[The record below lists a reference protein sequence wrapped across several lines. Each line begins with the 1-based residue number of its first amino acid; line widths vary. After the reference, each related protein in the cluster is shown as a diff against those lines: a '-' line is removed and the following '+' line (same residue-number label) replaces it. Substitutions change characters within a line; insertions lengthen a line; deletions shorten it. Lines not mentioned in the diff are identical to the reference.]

1 MHWSK
6 DEIKDLKEATKAFGV
21 DPKNKKNFKSVVNY
35 MQSRGHKRNRK
46 QIYEKISDIFTEK
59 RRWSEYEIDIVMKFI
74 PMNATEHGY
83 FAIVANM
90 LEKRSANDV
99 KNLWN
104 TYVKRKHKM
113 LFYEVALKRWNTY
126 SDMRKNFSK
135 PPEKPLILEEL
146 EKPTKRWRKKSGNFE
161 LESEPESESNA
172 KKSKPTKSKPRS
184 NLNLTTTKKSTPSPT
199 SPLPPP
205 PTTITTTNSSSST
218 KKISLAESEVVILPP
233 SSYLNPM
240 YDGDICQHDFYS
252 FMYI

>member
-21 DPKNKKNFKSVVNY
+21 DSKNKKNLKSVVNY
-35 MQSRGHKRNRK
+35 MQSLGHKRNRK

-59 RRWSEYEIDIVMKFI
+59 RRWSQDEIDVVMTFI

-126 SDMRKNFSK
+126 ADMRKNFSK
-135 PPEKPLILEEL
+135 PPEKPSILEEL
-146 EKPTKRWRKKSGNFE
+146 EKPTKRRRKKRDNFE
-161 LESEPESESNA
+161 LELESES
-172 KKSKPTKSKPRS
+172 KPESKTKPHTDPKPA
-184 NLNLTTTKKSTPSPT
+184 SPT

-205 PTTITTTNSSSST
+205 TTTKTTESSSSPT